1 MSRSKRFLPALVLV
15 SVVTMPLALAQDGAP
30 VDLFPPTG
38 GMWLPSQIPQLE
50 AQLRELGLEID
61 PNELADPT
69 SNTLEAIVSLDGCSG
84 SFVSKNGLIMSPTSP
99 T

>member
-1 MSRSKRFLPALVLV
+1 MSRSQRFLSAVVTL
-15 SVVTMPLALAQDGAP
+15 STAVTMPLSLAQDSAP

-38 GMWLPSQIPQLE
+38 GMWLPSQIPELE

-69 SNTLEAIVSLDGCSG
+69 SNTLEAIVSL
-84 SFVSKNGLIMSPTSP
+84 
-99 T
+99 